1 MDSLHLASFLP
12 LQADLVASGAREAVE
27 EVEGQLEVADRNL
40 RSTRAFL
47 EEQAVERE
55 QEREDWERRLALAQ
69 V

>member
-1 MDSLHLASFLP
+1 M
-12 LQADLVASGAREAVE
+12 
-27 EVEGQLEVADRNL
+27 EGQLEVADRNL

-69 V
+69 VHTPPHRHTLIDS